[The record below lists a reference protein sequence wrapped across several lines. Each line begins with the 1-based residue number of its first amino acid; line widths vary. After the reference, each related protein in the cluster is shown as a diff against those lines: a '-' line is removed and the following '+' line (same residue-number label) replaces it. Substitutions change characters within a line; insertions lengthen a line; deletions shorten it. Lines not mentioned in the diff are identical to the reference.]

1 MNIHYDLIKKGL
13 LQLIKVDCISLAM
26 LSLIYMYKRNL
37 NQIGQI
43 VQMMH
48 QILLI
53 LILFGSETQGCTVG
67 VYVRRFNYGQSHCQA
82 NIMNTGGSIV
92 IH

>member
-13 LQLIKVDCISLAM
+13 LQLIKVDCINLAM

-48 QILLI
+48 
-53 LILFGSETQGCTVG
+53 
-67 VYVRRFNYGQSHCQA
+67 
-82 NIMNTGGSIV
+82 
-92 IH
+92 

>member
-1 MNIHYDLIKKGL
+1 MYLTLDSIYTWNYILLLLTLASFWMRYGMNIHYDLIKKGL

-48 QILLI
+48 
-53 LILFGSETQGCTVG
+53 
-67 VYVRRFNYGQSHCQA
+67 
-82 NIMNTGGSIV
+82 
-92 IH
+92 

>member
-43 VQMMH
+43 
-48 QILLI
+48 IW
-53 LILFGSETQGCTVG
+53 
-67 VYVRRFNYGQSHCQA
+67 VRNSRLYSGRLCIWHFNHGQSHCLA

>member
-1 MNIHYDLIKKGL
+1 MYLTLDSIYTWNYILLLLTLASFWMRYGMNIHYDLIKKGL

-37 NQIGQI
+37 NQMGQI

-48 QILLI
+48 
-53 LILFGSETQGCTVG
+53 
-67 VYVRRFNYGQSHCQA
+67 
-82 NIMNTGGSIV
+82 
-92 IH
+92 

>member
-1 MNIHYDLIKKGL
+1 MYLTLDSIYTWNYILLLWTLASFWMHMNIHYDLIKKGL

-48 QILLI
+48 
-53 LILFGSETQGCTVG
+53 
-67 VYVRRFNYGQSHCQA
+67 
-82 NIMNTGGSIV
+82 
-92 IH
+92 

>member
-48 QILLI
+48 
-53 LILFGSETQGCTVG
+53 
-67 VYVRRFNYGQSHCQA
+67 
-82 NIMNTGGSIV
+82 
-92 IH
+92 